1 VYLTVYPSQGTGIS
15 MSDTIA
21 ESAVTDEQ
29 RAEWNALHDRMR
41 ELAEATHE
49 AEREAGS
56 TLRWSLS
63 NPDGEEWAMKDA
75 LESAKRAADLWAER
89 VALSAQTEAHPYT
102 AVVRAR
108 IAERKAAEATS

>member
-1 VYLTVYPSQGTGIS
+1 MYLTVYPSRGTGIS
-15 MSDTIA
+15 MTDTIA
-21 ESAVTDEQ
+21 TEVTDEQ

-63 NPDGEEWAMKDA
+63 NPG
-75 LESAKRAADLWAER
+75 
-89 VALSAQTEAHPYT
+89 AQTEAHPYT

-108 IAERKAAEATS
+108 IAERKDAEATS